1 MKKLIKSKYFLI
13 ISFLLVLLFPENS
26 GSFIPSLPIN
36 NALEVFITF
45 TSIYLFTYLID
56 NKKIKFYILGFIFF
70 IKIIFILQPS
80 NLWSL
85 CYQDDIAPRAPEEIG
100 QTEDN
105 KFICEKSYR
114 LNTQGNSSYTSEIDF
129 QSINS
134 YEWLGANASSFDLG
148 FFNSKKFN
156 HRGEGNFDRKWLPF
170 ELSFSNKFDSQVNTL
185 NFIYLGELE
194 VYKNNRIV
202 YTGKNYQIEEQ
213 AKINNLENSEI
224 LVLYKFDKDKQ
235 VRIQDSQQT
244 NYPPDRYAMLRV
256 FDENMNIYSV
266 KKQSI
271 VKILEFLFFALLV
284 FATKEHFN
292 KNIFSSIV
300 RYLNKQKFLLGYILL
315 LVSII
320 QINQIKELFPVYG
333 IFDTLSFFIYSTLFF
348 IFYKLDLQPF
358 ETFLLVLMATYILL
372 DFEFNFVDLY
382 IRPGGSDALTYEHFS
397 RLILEGNFFKG
408 GENIFTYSPGA
419 RYIIYFLHILF
430 GERLSFVFILLNALV
445 AFIGLVDDKMKTSKP
460 NIFNY
465 LLFIYLTTN
474 AINRIFLFG
483 MSEIFS
489 LLIIM
494 IFLKFNFLKT
504 NYQYT
509 SGLLLGIAM
518 INRPVILLGII
529 ALIIMIKSYMSL
541 VGFLTISILPFIHNL
556 YFGNSYVFLTQDW
569 NYQGNILGEETRIKN
584 FVLDIF
590 ENILNNFNYVIMN
603 PFSENIY
610 NRTGKLLPFVF
621 FIGLISF
628 IYYLYLTKSKTT
640 FSKQLINLSPI
651 LLMVAPFAIYDP
663 SFFYPRFLII
673 PQTMF
678 LIYCQNLK
686 NEFS

>member
-13 ISFLLVLLFPENS
+13 ISFLIVLLFPENS
-26 GSFIPSLPIN
+26 GSFIPSLPVD

-70 IKIIFILQPS
+70 IKIIFILQPT
-80 NLWSL
+80 NMWSL

-105 KFICEKSYR
+105 KFICEKSYT
-114 LNTQGNSSYTSEIDF
+114 LNTQSNSSYASKINF
-129 QSINS
+129 QSINN
-134 YEWLGANASSFDLG
+134 YEWLGANASSFNLG

-170 ELSFSNKFDSQVNTL
+170 ELSLLNKFDNQVDTL
-185 NFIYLGELE
+185 NFVYLGELE
-194 VYKNNRIV
+194 IYKDNRIV
-202 YTGKNYQIEEQ
+202 YTGKNYQVTEK
-213 AKINNLENSEI
+213 ASINNLQNSEI
-224 LVLYKFDKDKQ
+224 FVLYKFDKDKQ
-235 VRIQDSQQT
+235 VRIDDEMQI

-256 FDENMNIYSV
+256 FDKNMNIQTV
-266 KKQSI
+266 KKQNV
-271 VKILEFLFFALLV
+271 VKIFEFLFFALLV
-284 FATKEHFN
+284 YATKENYN
-292 KNIFSSIV
+292 KNKLFSV
-300 RYLNKQKFLLGYILL
+300 ARYIKKQKFLFGYILL
-315 LVSII
+315 LISII
-320 QINQIKELFPVYG
+320 QINQLEELFPVYG
-333 IFDTLSFFIYSTLFF
+333 IFDTLSLFIYSSLFF
-348 IFYKLDLQPF
+348 VLYKLDLKPF

-372 DFEFNFVDLY
+372 DFEFKFLDLY

-408 GENIFTYSPGA
+408 GENVFTYSPGA
-419 RYIIYFLHILF
+419 RYILFFLHIVF
-430 GERLSFVFILLNALV
+430 GERLNFIFILLNALV
-445 AFIGLVDDKMKTSKP
+445 AFVGLVDNKMKANKL
-460 NIFNY
+460 NIFSY

-494 IFLKFNFLKT
+494 IFLKSNILKT

-529 ALIIMIKSYMSL
+529 ALIVMEKSYKSL
-541 VGFLTISILPFIHNL
+541 AGFLTISVLPFIHNL
-556 YFGNSYVFLTQDW
+556 YFGKSYVVLTQDW
-569 NYQGNILGEETRIKN
+569 NYQGNILGEESGIISFT
-584 FVLDIF
+584 LDMF
-590 ENILNNFNYVIMN
+590 ENIQRNFNYVIMN

-610 NRTGKLLPFVF
+610 NRTGRLLPFVF

-628 IYYLYLTKSKTT
+628 MYCLYSMRSKTA
-640 FSKQLINLSPI
+640 FSKQLINLSPV

>member
-1 MKKLIKSKYFLI
+1 VKKVIESQKYLFL
-13 ISFLLVLLFPENS
+13 FLLLLILLIPENS
-26 GSFIPSLPIN
+26 GSLIPSLPVDNLLEGFLTILFLY
-36 NALEVFITF
+36 ALSKTENGNKFI
-45 TSIYLFTYLID
+45 I
-56 NKKIKFYILGFIFF
+56 ILLLCFV
-70 IKIIFILQPS
+70 KAALLLQPT
-80 NLWSL
+80 NQWSL

-100 QTEDN
+100 QSEDN

-114 LNTQGNSSYTSEIDF
+114 LNTQGNSSYASEIDF
-129 QSINS
+129 QSIND
-134 YEWLGANASSFDLG
+134 YEWLGANASNFDLG

-156 HRGEGNFDRKWLPF
+156 HRGVGNFDRKWLPF
-170 ELSFSNKFDSQVNTL
+170 ELSLSNKFDHQVNTL
-185 NFIYLGELE
+185 NFVYLGELE

-202 YTGKNYQIEEQ
+202 YTGKNYQLTEQ

-235 VRIQDSQQT
+235 IRIQDSKQMK
-244 NYPPDRYAMLRV
+244 YPPDRYAMLKV
-256 FDENMNIYSV
+256 FNENMEIHKV
-266 KKQSI
+266 KKQNV
-271 VKILEFLFFALLV
+271 VKILEFLFFALLI

-292 KNIFSSIV
+292 KNIFSSV
-300 RYLNKQKFLLGYILL
+300 VQYLNKQKFLFGYVLL
-315 LVSII
+315 LFSII
-320 QINQIKELFPVYG
+320 QINQLEELFPIYG
-333 IFDTLSFFIYSTLFF
+333 IFDTLSLFIYSSLFF
-348 IFYKLDLQPF
+348 ILYKLDLQPF
-358 ETFLLVLMATYILL
+358 ETFLIVLMATYILL
-372 DFEFNFVDLY
+372 DFQSKFLDLH

-408 GENIFTYSPGA
+408 GESVFTYSPGA
-419 RYIIYFLHILF
+419 RYILYLLHILF
-430 GERLSFVFILLNALV
+430 GEKLKFIFILLNALV
-445 AFIGLVDDKMKTSKP
+445 AFIGVVDNKMKANKP

-465 LLFIYLTTN
+465 LLFIYLTSN

-494 IFLKFNFLKT
+494 FFLKSNFLKT
-504 NYQYT
+504 NYHYT

-529 ALIIMIKSYMSL
+529 ALIAMMKSYKSL
-541 VGFLTISILPFIHNL
+541 IGFLTISILPFIHNL

-569 NYQGNILGEETRIKN
+569 NYQGNIMGEETGVKN

-590 ENILNNFNYVIMN
+590 ENIINNFNYVIMN

-610 NRTGKLLPFVF
+610 NRTGRLLPFVF
-621 FIGLISF
+621 FIGLISL
-628 IYYLYLTKSKTT
+628 IYYLYLIRSKTT
-640 FSKQLINLSPI
+640 FSKQLISLSPI

-673 PQTMF
+673 PQTML
-678 LIYCQNLK
+678 LIYCQDLK

>member
-13 ISFLLVLLFPENS
+13 ISFSIILLFPENS
-26 GSFIPSLPIN
+26 GSFIPSLPVD
-36 NALEVFITF
+36 NALEVFVTF

-56 NKKIKFYILGFIFF
+56 NEKIKFYILGFIFF
-70 IKIIFILQPS
+70 IKIIFIIQPS
-80 NLWSL
+80 SMWSL

-105 KFICEKSYR
+105 KFICEKSYT
-114 LNTQGNSSYTSEIDF
+114 LNTQSISSYASEINF
-129 QSINS
+129 QSLNS

-170 ELSFSNKFDSQVNTL
+170 ELSLANKFDNQVSTL
-185 NFIYLGELE
+185 NFVYLGELE
-194 VYKNNRIV
+194 VYKNNRII
-202 YTGKNYQIEEQ
+202 YSGKNYQIAEK
-213 AKINNLENSEI
+213 ARINELENSEI
-224 LVLYKFDKDKQ
+224 FVLYKFDKDKK
-235 VRIQDSQQT
+235 VRIVDDMQI

-256 FDENMNIYSV
+256 FDENMDIQTV
-266 KKQSI
+266 KKHNV
-271 VKILEFLFFALLV
+271 VKIFEFLFFALLV
-284 FATKEHFN
+284 FASKEHFSR
-292 KNIFSSIV
+292 KSFFLVI
-300 RYLNKQKFLLGYILL
+300 RYCNKQKFLFGYILF

-320 QINQIKELFPVYG
+320 QINQLEEFFPVYG
-333 IFDTLSFFIYSTLFF
+333 IFDTLSLFIYSSLFF
-348 IFYKLDLQPF
+348 ILYKLDLKPF
-358 ETFLLVLMATYILL
+358 ETFLLVLIATYILL
-372 DFEFNFVDLY
+372 DFEFKFLDLY

-419 RYIIYFLHILF
+419 RYILYFLHILF
-430 GERLSFVFILLNALV
+430 GERLKFIFILLNALV
-445 AFIGLVDDKMKTSKP
+445 AFIGLVDNKMKVNKL
-460 NIFNY
+460 NIFSY

-474 AINRIFLFG
+474 AINRIFIFG

-494 IFLKFNFLKT
+494 IFLKSNFLKK

-529 ALIIMIKSYMSL
+529 ALVVMVKSYKSL
-541 VGFLTISILPFIHNL
+541 VGFFTLSLLPFIHNL
-556 YFGNSYVFLTQDW
+556 YFGRSYVFLTQDW
-569 NYQGNILGEETRIKN
+569 NYQGNILGEESGIISFT
-584 FVLDIF
+584 LDMF
-590 ENILNNFNYVIMN
+590 ENIQRNFNYVIMN

-610 NRTGKLLPFVF
+610 NRTGRLLPFVF
-621 FIGLISF
+621 FISLISF
-628 IYYLYLTKSKTT
+628 IYYLYSMRSKTT